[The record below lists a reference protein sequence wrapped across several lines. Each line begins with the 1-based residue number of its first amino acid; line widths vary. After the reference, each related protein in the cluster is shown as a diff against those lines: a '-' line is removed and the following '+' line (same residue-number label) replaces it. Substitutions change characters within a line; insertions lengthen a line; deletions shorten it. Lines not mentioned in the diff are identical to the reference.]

1 MRQVIVQQGQTIVDI
16 ALQEYGS
23 VEGLFALLEANQT
36 LDLDSQLEPGQK
48 VLVREEDVVNS
59 DIVNYY
65 QRNNISVVSSL

>member
-23 VEGLFALLEANQT
+23 VEGLFAFLEANQT
-36 LDLDSQLEPGQK
+36 LDLDSELEPGQK

-65 QRNNISVVSSL
+65 QRNNISVISSL

>member
-1 MRQVIVQQGQTIVDI
+1 MKQVIVQQGQTIVDI

-23 VEGLFALLEANQT
+23 VEGLFAFLEANQN

-65 QRNNISVVSSL
+65 QRNNINVVSSL

>member
-1 MRQVIVQQGQTIVDI
+1 MKQVIVQQGQTIVDI

-48 VLVREEDVVNS
+48 VLIRVEDVVNS

>member
-65 QRNNISVVSSL
+65 QRNNINVVSSL